1 MASPTRPPAARVLSE
16 RRGSVRI
23 LTLNRPD
30 KLNAADL
37 GLQRQLVECWQELE
51 EDDGTRAVVLTGA
64 GRAFCAGGDV
74 ALLQEVVGGNGPV
87 REELS
92 RLHRAL
98 LRGMLTVPVPIVAA
112 VHGPAVGF
120 GAELV
125 ALCDLVVIG
134 RDSFL
139 SDPHVRYGL
148 PASPGCQLV
157 WPLLTSR
164 AVAKE
169 LLLSGRRVGAEEALR
184 LGLVNRVTPPG
195 DDLAV
200 ALELAEEL
208 AALPATGVASVKR
221 AFNRPLLQ
229 DTVRHEEHA
238 AW

>member
-1 MASPTRPPAARVLSE
+1 MAPDPVRAARVLSE
-16 RRGSVRI
+16 RRGSVRV
-23 LTLNRPD
+23 LTLNRPE

-37 GLQRQLVECWQELE
+37 DVQRRLVECWHELE
-51 EDDGTRAVVLTGA
+51 AEDGIGAVVLTGA

-74 ALLQEVVGGNGPV
+74 SLVQALAEGNRPV
-87 REELS
+87 RDELS
-92 RLHRAL
+92 HLHREL
-98 LRGMLTVPVPIVAA
+98 LRTMLTLPVPIVAA

-125 ALCDLVVIG
+125 ALCDVVVIG

-148 PASPGCQLV
+148 AASPGCQLV
-157 WPLLTSR
+157 WPLLTSH

-169 LLLSGRRVGAEEALR
+169 LLMSGRRVDAEEALR
-184 LGLVNRVTPPG
+184 LGLVNRVTATG

-208 AALPATGVASVKR
+208 AALPASGVGAVKR
-221 AFNRPLLQ
+221 AFNRPVL
-229 DTVRHEEHA
+229 EEMA
-238 AW
+238 RQEDDDAW